1 MSSKTRKSTASSSQ
15 QQSERASE
23 EKSSPTKKSTPLSPA
38 RLTRLEEKRQ
48 LQNLNDRLATYIDRV
63 RFLEGENNRLIS
75 QVTSVEEKFEREVRN
90 SKEVYESEITGLRGS
105 LDHIA
110 QEKAQI
116 LLELKNLKNEK
127 AEIQKK
133 LTKKEKDLAAEEK
146 KSNSFE
152 NRNQELQN
160 EISRLLHENQR
171 LEEKIKDATHEN
183 QTLSDILSAVKAESD
198 GKTLK
203 ITDLENR
210 IQTLKEELAF
220 KETIHERELSDS
232 RILKTVEIS
241 SIDTSVREDYDQRL
255 ADSLRELRDQYETQM
270 KLSSEEIISIY
281 ERKLFDLQKDY
292 DHKLKSTQGKDEE
305 VRTIKTKIDY
315 LSSKVSELE
324 TQNDSLKNRIKDLE
338 ALLEQ
343 EREWNHLAM
352 QSKEEELRS
361 LREESQKQ
369 LAEYQDLL
377 GIKVALD
384 MEIAAYRKLLE
395 GEEARLNIS
404 REESSSGETVRRS
417 TPVRRTPLRST
428 KRKRAYFE
436 SGEKSVSDTQVSAS
450 AKSDVEVHDHDPEGK
465 YIKLYNKG
473 STEIPL
479 GGWQLIRRA
488 GEQETIY
495 KFHRTTVIK
504 SNSYITV
511 WSSDASAA
519 HNPPTDFVMK
529 GQKWFVADC
538 MSSVLLNNNGEEMAV
553 RETSK
558 KFHKSL
564 EQRVLDT
571 GSYPSDYAP
580 EEIYHQQGDFKERC
594 CIM

>member
-15 QQSERASE
+15 RESERSSA
-23 EKSSPTKKSTPLSPA
+23 EKISPTKKSTPLSPA
-38 RLTRLEEKRQ
+38 RLTRLEEKKQ
-48 LQNLNDRLATYIDRV
+48 LQNLNDRLAVYIDRV
-63 RFLEGENNRLIS
+63 RYLEGENNRLSS
-75 QVTSVEEKFEREVRN
+75 QVTTVEEKYEREVR
-90 SKEVYESEITGLRGS
+90 STKEFYESEINNLRSS
-105 LDHIA
+105 LDNIA
-110 QEKAQI
+110 AEKAQ
-116 LLELKNLKNEK
+116 LVLELQHAHADKVEC
-127 AEIQKK
+127 QKK
-133 LTKKEKDLAAEEK
+133 LSKKEKELASEEK
-146 KSNSFE
+146 KSLNLES
-152 NRNQELQN
+152 RNQELQN
-160 EISRLLHENQR
+160 EVNRLKIENQR
-171 LEEKIKDATHEN
+171 LEEKIKDISMEN
-183 QTLSDILSAVKAESD
+183 RSLSDLLDMAKKESD
-198 GKTLK
+198 DKTLK
-203 ITDLENR
+203 ITDLQNR
-210 IQTLKEELAF
+210 LQTLKEELTF
-220 KETIHERELSDS
+220 KETIHEKELSDS
-232 RILKTVEIS
+232 RIFKTVEIS
-241 SIDTSVREDYDQRL
+241 TIDSSIREDYDQKL
-255 ADSLRELRDQYETQM
+255 ADSLRELRDQYESQM
-270 KLSSEEIISIY
+270 KINSEEIVSMY
-281 ERKLFDLQKDY
+281 ERKLFDLQKELEQ
-292 DHKLKSTQGKDEE
+292 KLKSTQGKEE
-305 VRTIKTKIDY
+305 ETRTIKTKVEY

-324 TQNDSLKNRIKDLE
+324 TQNGSLKNRIKDLE

-352 QSKEEELRS
+352 QSKEEELRN

-369 LAEYQDLL
+369 LVEYQDLL

-404 REESSSGETVRRS
+404 REESAGGETVGRS

-436 SGEKSVSDTQVSAS
+436 SGEKSVSDSQVSAS
-450 AKSDVEVHDHDPEGK
+450 SKSDVEIHDHDSEGK
-465 YIKLYNKG
+465 FIKLYNKG
-473 STEIPL
+473 NTEIPL

-511 WSSDASAA
+511 WSSDAGVA

-529 GQKWFVADC
+529 GQRWFVADN

-571 GSYPSDYAP
+571 TSYPSEYAP
-580 EEIYHQQGDFKERC
+580 EDIYHQQGDFKERC